1 MRKVCLGVV
10 MTACT
15 VAWAAQPPQL
25 ADVLARAAQ
34 YVASVEA
41 ALPVMAADE
50 EYAQTA
56 ESNKMLGGSTLG
68 VGTGQAG
75 AMIEGHT
82 VRTRRKSRSELLLV
96 RRNDAP
102 FVWSGVRSTLEVDG
116 KSTEKEPGRLERLAA
131 APADL
136 DRAWPALVD
145 ESRTIQIGEPVR
157 GVHAPWTTLALLR
170 ADQQPRVE
178 FKKDGEETI
187 NGVRVW
193 KVSFVERKT
202 PSLLRSTGNAQVPS
216 RGIIWL
222 DPATGQALRTKLELG
237 SGLNLQQLRVEVDYA
252 LDAGLGLP
260 VPVTMKERHEN
271 ERGNHAEAKSTFRHW
286 RKVAPR

>member
-1 MRKVCLGVV
+1 MYLGVV

-15 VAWAAQPPQL
+15 GAWAAQPPQL
-25 ADVLARAAQ
+25 ADVLAKAAQ

-41 ALPVMAADE
+41 ALPAMVADE

-68 VGTGQAG
+68 VGSGQAG

-82 VRTRRKSRSELLLV
+82 VRTKRRSRSELLFV

-102 FVWSGVRSTLEVDG
+102 LVWSGVRNTLEVDG

-131 APADL
+131 APAEL

-145 ESRTIQIGEPVR
+145 ESRAVQIGEPVR

-170 ADQQPRVE
+170 TDQQPRVE

-187 NGVRVW
+187 NGVRTW
-193 KVSFVERKT
+193 KVSFIEQKT

-222 DPATGQALRTKLELG
+222 DPATGQALRTRLELG

-252 LDAGLGLP
+252 LDAGLGMP
-260 VPVTMKERHEN
+260 VPVAMKERHEN
-271 ERGNHAEAKSTFRHW
+271 ERGNHVEAKSTFRHW